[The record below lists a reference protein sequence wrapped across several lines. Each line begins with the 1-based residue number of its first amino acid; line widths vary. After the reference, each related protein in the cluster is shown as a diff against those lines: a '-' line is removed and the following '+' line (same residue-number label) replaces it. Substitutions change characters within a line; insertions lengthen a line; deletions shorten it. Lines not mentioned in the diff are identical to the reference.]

1 MVIGRL
7 LCVKKRSDCEKM
19 AGRENPPPRPTEVGS
34 SEAEAG
40 IEGSIQDLRCA
51 VM

>member
-1 MVIGRL
+1 VRE
-7 LCVKKRSDCEKM
+7 KRSDCEKM
-19 AGRENPPPRPTEVGS
+19 AGRENPPPAPTEVGS

-40 IEGSIQDLRCA
+40 IESSIQDLRCA